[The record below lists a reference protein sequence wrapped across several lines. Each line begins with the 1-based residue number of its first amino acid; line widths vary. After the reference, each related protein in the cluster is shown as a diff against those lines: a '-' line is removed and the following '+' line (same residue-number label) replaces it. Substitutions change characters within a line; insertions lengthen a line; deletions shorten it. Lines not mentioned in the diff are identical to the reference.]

1 MLSAEGGSPV
11 QNAISGMSYGRNGIR
26 GVSSSVRAREDM
38 LTYKAVRLVTMALL
52 KVWCRMS
59 VRGRGHIP
67 KSGPVILASNHLSF
81 LDSVVIPIGVPRR
94 VRFLA
99 KSDYFVGTGLSG
111 AWNRFFFNAV
121 GAVPVPRGSH
131 ADAHAAL
138 TLATEVLH
146 RGEAFGIYPEG
157 TRSRDG
163 RLYRGR
169 TGVAW
174 LALETGAPIVPVAV
188 LGTDRVQPVDSKFPR
203 PRKLRVE
210 FGEPIGVDAVAH
222 LSSSGQKRRQL
233 TDLVM
238 AQVERMS
245 GQVPANRYNDHQSP
259 TG

>member
-1 MLSAEGGSPV
+1 
-11 QNAISGMSYGRNGIR
+11 
-26 GVSSSVRAREDM
+26 
-38 LTYKAVRLVTMALL
+38 VRLDPDGTSCGNSADRTGAVNVRPRDVTVIYTALRLGYMVLL

-59 VRGRGHIP
+59 VRGAQHIP
-67 KSGPVILASNHLSF
+67 AQGPVIVAGNHLSF
-81 LDSVVIPIGVPRR
+81 LDSVVIPLGVPRR

-99 KSDYFVGTGLSG
+99 KADYFTGTGVSG
-111 AWNRFFFNAV
+111 VWNRFWFGAM

-131 ADAHAAL
+131 ADAQAAL
-138 TLATEVLH
+138 HLATEVLG

-188 LGTDRVQPVDSKFPR
+188 RGTDRVQPIDTRFPR
-203 PRKLRVE
+203 PFKITVE
-210 FGEPIGVDAVAH
+210 FGKPIGLDAVAH
-222 LSSSGQKRRQL
+222 LRSAGAKRRGL

-238 AQVERMS
+238 EEIARMG
-245 GQVPANRYNDHQSP
+245 GQEPAGRYNDHQSP